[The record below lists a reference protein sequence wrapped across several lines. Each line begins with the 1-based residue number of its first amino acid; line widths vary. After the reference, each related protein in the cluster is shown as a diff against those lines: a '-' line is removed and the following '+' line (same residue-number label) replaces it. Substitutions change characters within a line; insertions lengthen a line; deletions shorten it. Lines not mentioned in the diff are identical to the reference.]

1 MKIYYL
7 CTLKYT
13 DMKKNL
19 LNIQKLLGEKELEEL
34 RTYSLTVWH
43 PSPTNGY
50 TEYDNIAIN
59 NNSYIY
65 LLVEQGEAQVM
76 INYKLYHLVK
86 NSFIVISPIHV
97 LQLVTVGENFCMTV
111 LLVRKSILEVTPSME
126 KVFKQLNRSLKLY
139 INPVLHL
146 NDDESRVLHH
156 NIEHI
161 QKRIGQKEHHL
172 QTETIQN
179 AFIAFLLD
187 WIHIGDC
194 HFALTPSSVDLNRSE
209 QILQSFVKL
218 LKTHY
223 KEEHETAFYAS
234 RLSLTSH
241 HLNWVIK
248 RLTGH
253 TVSELIYDLL
263 YCEACILLNQSN
275 HSIEEIT
282 DELHFSD
289 ASAFCKF
296 FKRRTSITPLQY
308 RKGL

>member
-1 MKIYYL
+1 MLKKYGMKR
-7 CTLKYT
+7 
-13 DMKKNL
+13 NL

-34 RTYSLTVWH
+34 HTYSLTVW
-43 PSPTNGY
+43 SPRTTNKY
-50 TEYDNIAIN
+50 AEYDHVVIN
-59 NNSYIY
+59 NSSYIY

-76 INYKLYHLVK
+76 INYKPYHLVK

-97 LQLVTVGENFCMTV
+97 LQLITVGDNFSVTV

-126 KVFKQLNRSLKLY
+126 KGFKQLNRSLKLY

-146 NDDESRVLHH
+146 NDAESRILHH

-209 QILQSFVKL
+209 QILQSFIKL

-223 KEEHETAFYAS
+223 KKEHETSYYAS
-234 RLSLTSH
+234 QLSLTSH
-241 HLNWVIK
+241 HLNWVLK

-253 TVSELIYDLL
+253 SVSELVYDLL

-289 ASAFCKF
+289 ASSFCKF
-296 FKRRTSITPLQY
+296 FKRRAGVTPLQY
-308 RKGL
+308 RKGLQKD

>member
-1 MKIYYL
+1 MMKVEF
-7 CTLKYT
+7 CTTTSSISK
-13 DMKKNL
+13 
-19 LNIQKLLGEKELEEL
+19 
-34 RTYSLTVWH
+34 
-43 PSPTNGY
+43 TNR
-50 TEYDNIAIN
+50 A
-59 NNSYIY
+59 
-65 LLVEQGEAQVM
+65 
-76 INYKLYHLVK
+76 
-86 NSFIVISPIHV
+86 
-97 LQLVTVGENFCMTV
+97 
-111 LLVRKSILEVTPSME
+111 
-126 KVFKQLNRSLKLY
+126 
-139 INPVLHL
+139 
-146 NDDESRVLHH
+146 
-156 NIEHI
+156 
-161 QKRIGQKEHHL
+161 KEHHL

-282 DELHFSD
+282 DELQFFRCLGFFVNSSRD
-289 ASAFCKF
+289 AQVSLHCNIGKD
-296 FKRRTSITPLQY
+296 FKRDPYDTHSFE
-308 RKGL
+308 